1 MLRLRHLN
9 MDKAV
14 SRFVNNIEEL
24 TRLPLISD
32 DDMLLVWGEDIAE
45 SIAELSRFNQQ
56 ESICQSCK
64 KSCCPLVHC
73 ELYFAGFSECPI
85 FPFRPAICRMH
96 FCERFAVS
104 DISFVREFADI
115 YLNSLLEAKLN
126 GSKNVDLFDSPPLAK
141 YASQLV
147 AAAIPKIKA
156 FQEGRADEAS
166 TLKLIRAEAAS
177 FLTPTEAVGQ
187 NLHTDI
193 AQEIALE
200 EARAWYIGH

>member
-14 SRFVNNIEEL
+14 SRFVKNIEGL
-24 TRLPLISD
+24 RHLPLITD
-32 DDMLLVWGEDIAE
+32 DDMFLIWGEEVAE

-56 ESICQSCK
+56 ENVCGTCK

-73 ELYFAGFSECPI
+73 ELYYPSFSQCPI

-96 FCERFAVS
+96 FCERFAVN

-126 GSKNVDLFDSPPLAK
+126 GSKKVDLFDCPPLAK
-141 YASQLV
+141 YAPQLI
-147 AAAIPKIKA
+147 AASIPKIRT
-156 FQEGRADEAS
+156 FQEGHTDEAS
-166 TLKLIRAEAAS
+166 TLKLIRVDAS
-177 FLTPTEAVGQ
+177 AFLTPTDAISQ